1 MAPTEQLPDAAPFP
15 VFFLPNFVGIF
26 LALLLERIGLEDL
39 LASPLLGLDVHRYSL
54 VGIGVFALAN
64 ANSYLGGSVVLA
76 RIEYNVKLPN
86 LYANRDDDS
95 KDAITFNT
103 IQRGHQNFLES
114 YPQIV
119 LSLGF
124 TAVCANRPCTAGFLA
139 VVIAAARIAYARGYA
154 SANVGQR
161 MPGQMVSIFATSVGI
176 GYAALVGLTA
186 VGIKFI

>member
-39 LASPLLGLDVHRYSL
+39 LARLLLGSDAHRYSL

-76 RIEYNVKLPN
+76 RIKYNVKLPN
-86 LYANRDDDS
+86 LYANRDDDDDDDN

-103 IQRGHQNFLES
+103 IQRGHQT

-119 LSLGF
+119 QSLGF

-176 GYAALVGLTA
+176 GYAALMGLTA
-186 VGIKFI
+186 VGIQFM